1 MSRRWAAAARLPH
14 LLLLLTMAT
23 AQAAPPTPA
32 RMELPEPVREAL
44 QRAELPDD
52 ALAVLVMPLS
62 GRGPVLRH
70 RDDVPMQPGSTMK
83 LVTSAVALDR
93 LGPNLRGYTELLS
106 AAPQDGER
114 LAGDLVLRGGG
125 DPELGLPQL
134 WALLLELRH
143 RGIRELDGDVL
154 LDRTLWRPARMD
166 AGLPPFDE
174 APEWPYN
181 VIPDALQL
189 AGNLVTLE
197 LTSEPAGASGNGV
210 PAGPVSARLLPAL
223 PGVVIDNRL
232 TLGELPCGQWSEPW
246 KTPATTTD
254 ADGTVHIV
262 LEGPFPRACTRRPQ
276 LQLLDRT
283 VLADRLLRWTW
294 AQLGGTWAGHA
305 REAATPPGAR
315 LLARR
320 EARPWGELMR
330 PLNKQSDN
338 ALTRMLYQALGVAAL
353 PQDLQLTTSQLAE
366 REVKRWFAEQRID
379 ARGLVVDNGSGLSRS
394 ERISAQQLGQLLKAA
409 LTGRHASDL
418 LMSLP
423 TVGVDGSMRNRLKDS
438 PATGWARLKTG
449 TLRNVVAL
457 AGLVPDRDGRPWVM
471 VAMINH
477 DAARRVGRP
486 VLDALADWIAR
497 SGMTAPRRTS
507 LGHGPH
513 AH

>member
-1 MSRRWAAAARLPH
+1 MIPRLAAARLLH
-14 LLLLLTMAT
+14 LLPLVAT
-23 AQAAPPTPA
+23 LAAHAAPPAAPG

-70 RDDVPMQPGSTMK
+70 REDVPMQPGSTMK

-93 LGPNLRGYTELLS
+93 LGPNLRGSTELLS
-106 AAPQDGER
+106 VAPQEGER

-125 DPELGLPQL
+125 DPELGLQQL

-143 RGIRELDGDVL
+143 RGIREIHGDIL
-154 LDRTLWRPARMD
+154 LDRTLWRPTRLD
-166 AGLPPFDE
+166 VGLPPFDE

-197 LTSEPAGASGNGV
+197 LSSEAGIANGS
-210 PAGPVSARLLPAL
+210 GPVSARLLPAL

-254 ADGTVHIV
+254 ADGTVHVV
-262 LEGPFPRACTRRPQ
+262 LEGPFPKACTRRPQ

-294 AQLGGTWAGHA
+294 AQLGGTWTGQA
-305 REAATPPGAR
+305 REAAAPPGAR

-338 ALTRMLYQALGVAAL
+338 VLTRMLYQALGVAAL
-353 PQDLQLTTSQLAE
+353 PQDPQLTTAQLAE

-379 ARGLVVDNGSGLSRS
+379 ARGLVMDNGSGLSRS
-394 ERISAQQLGQLLKAA
+394 ERISAQQLGAVLKAA
-409 LTGRHASDL
+409 FTGRHASDL

-438 PATGWARLKTG
+438 PATGWARVKTG

-471 VAMINH
+471 VAIINH
-477 DAARRVGRP
+477 EAARRGGRP
-486 VLDALADWIAR
+486 ALDALVDWIAR
-497 SGMTAPRRTS
+497 SGMTQRHRGSNVP
-507 LGHGPH
+507 GPH
-513 AH
+513 TH